1 MSARCLL
8 GRAVSQIY
16 PNQPSPKPTSCRMR
30 LASSSL
36 QQPIAAYSSL
46 QQLLAASSSFQQPTH
61 TPPLPAH
68 HPCFNLAPPRM
79 FGYPTGVGALLVRT
93 SVAPLLRKAYWGGGA
108 VALATAGGGGGEG
121 TGVRVPHCR
130 PSERLED
137 GTVRGVV

>member
-1 MSARCLL
+1 MLHW
-8 GRAVSQIY
+8 
-16 PNQPSPKPTSCRMR
+16 QPVHWTKVGALRPEY
-30 LASSSL
+30 LH
-36 QQPIAAYSSL
+36 
-46 QQLLAASSSFQQPTH
+46 AASR
-61 TPPLPAH
+61 LPGLD
-68 HPCFNLAPPRM
+68 LAPPRM

-137 GTVRGVV
+137 GTVRGAKE